1 MDAQILRI
9 LLLSTK
15 NHSAS
20 RFRMSVVPG
29 LRRKMPKPT
38 TACCSTSTTGYRRA
52 EIRETLKFVR
62 LEVQSPPPPAPPLA
76 PAPAPGAPP
85 AAALGFGPA
94 VWVPFSFRV
103 QPACA

>member
-52 EIRETLKFVR
+52 EISETLKFVR
-62 LEVQSPPPPAPPLA
+62 LDVQSPPPPGPPLPPAPPLA
-76 PAPAPGAPP
+76 
-85 AAALGFGPA
+85 AAGFGFGPA

-103 QPACA
+103 QP